1 MNKSTL
7 KKAWLLLSNG
17 QQKYVIFIF
26 ALTFVAMNL
35 EALSIGIMLPL
46 LSVLLKGEVGSNF
59 FSYFFTFGYF
69 EGKNLIYVGLTITFV
84 IFLIKNIFLLFHH
97 WHQSKFLEK
106 ITVELSDK
114 LFKDYLKRDYI
125 FFLQKNTAQLMTN
138 IRSEVPSFV
147 EYIHR
152 IVVFFSEIIILSGIV
167 ILLFYVDISG
177 TLTILF
183 FTTFFIFLIYTL
195 TKKKIDNYG
204 TERIIIDGELNK
216 NLIQGIA
223 SAKDVKILD
232 REDNIIQQFNRN
244 LFRNSTIGL
253 FMKFINGLPKFLFEI
268 LIVCTFIILVLSML
282 KVNRDMLSIVQYL
295 SVFAIASFRIIP
307 GASRIFTSF
316 QSIKFRQ
323 PSVELLSKE
332 FGLKNYYHVKKN
344 SQSKDLKPP
353 LKFQKEI
360 NLRNVCFAYPIR
372 KEFYLSEISMN
383 IKKGNF
389 IGIIGKTGSGK
400 STLINLFTGL
410 LRPTEGKIEVDELSI
425 FSNLSEWHKKIGYV
439 PQSIYLTDDTI
450 RKNIAFGLL
459 ENDIDNDLIKQ
470 AAEKAN
476 LSEFIKNLPNGLD
489 TIVGEKGARISG
501 GQQQRIGIAR
511 ALYRNPEI
519 LILDE
524 ATSSLDNLTEKK
536 IMDSILFLKGKKTL
550 IVVTHRLSTV
560 NRCDKIF
567 FIDKGKITKQGHPKE
582 ILGNT

>member
-1 MNKSTL
+1 
-7 KKAWLLLSNG
+7 
-17 QQKYVIFIF
+17 
-26 ALTFVAMNL
+26 
-35 EALSIGIMLPL
+35 
-46 LSVLLKGEVGSNF
+46 
-59 FSYFFTFGYF
+59 
-69 EGKNLIYVGLTITFV
+69 
-84 IFLIKNIFLLFHH
+84 
-97 WHQSKFLEK
+97 
-106 ITVELSDK
+106 
-114 LFKDYLKRDYI
+114 
-125 FFLQKNTAQLMTN
+125 
-138 IRSEVPSFV
+138 
-147 EYIHR
+147 
-152 IVVFFSEIIILSGIV
+152 
-167 ILLFYVDISG
+167 
-177 TLTILF
+177 
-183 FTTFFIFLIYTL
+183 
-195 TKKKIDNYG
+195 
-204 TERIIIDGELNK
+204 
-216 NLIQGIA
+216 
-223 SAKDVKILD
+223 
-232 REDNIIQQFNRN
+232 
-244 LFRNSTIGL
+244 
-253 FMKFINGLPKFLFEI
+253 
-268 LIVCTFIILVLSML
+268 ML

-560 NRCDKIF
+560 NKCDKIF
-567 FIDKGKITKQGHPKE
+567 FINKGKITKQGSPKE
-582 ILGNT
+582 VLNNI